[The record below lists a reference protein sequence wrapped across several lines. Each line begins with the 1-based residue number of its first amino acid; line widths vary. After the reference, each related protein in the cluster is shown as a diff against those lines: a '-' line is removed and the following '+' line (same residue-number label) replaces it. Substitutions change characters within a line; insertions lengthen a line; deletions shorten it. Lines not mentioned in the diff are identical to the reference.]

1 MFYKSYSYS
10 LHLLEVGEGDNAS
23 SFESDSSFIGD
34 HRPVVVI
41 DQTRTA
47 TPVRQIMLGLN
58 DSISSMATSPLT
70 RRESLLEKPRYEVQD
85 ISISE
90 QLKQL
95 KAQQLQQSQLM
106 ELQQQQLQL
115 QNTRMEAQSVQLQDL
130 LRLLNQQHQSTN
142 NTSSAPHQHPP
153 PITPAFDL
161 SAVNATT
168 QATFGLPH
176 HLAVNQQAASATA
189 TQPTIANSLLAAVPP
204 QHGHYPLSM
213 LPPPTA
219 GLPSYSQPL
228 GSMSDVGLLAY
239 MQANNNNNNN
249 NMLAYVS
256 SLLVGQKRN

>member
-10 LHLLEVGEGDNAS
+10 LHVLEVGEVDNAS

-58 DSISSMATSPLT
+58 DSISSMATSPFT

-95 KAQQLQQSQLM
+95 KAQQLQQSQLV

-115 QNTRMEAQSVQLQDL
+115 QNTRMEAQSVQLQDM
-130 LRLLNQQHQSTN
+130 LRLLNQQLQSTN

-153 PITPAFDL
+153 QITPAFDL

-176 HLAVNQQAASATA
+176 HLAVNQAISATA
-189 TQPTIANSLLAAVPP
+189 TQPTIANSLLAAVP
-204 QHGHYPLSM
+204 QHGHHPLSM

-219 GLPSYSQPL
+219 GLPSYHQPL
-228 GSMSDVGLLAY
+228 GSLSDIGLLAY

-256 SLLVGQKRN
+256 SLLVGQKRY